1 MRNHAW
7 KAVALVALGL
17 AAHAAA
23 ASAATLKEHFEQTC
37 PLPAGG
43 ALSLSNVNGGVTVTA
58 WDRNEVRVT
67 AEKRVKAG
75 TEDRARKLMA
85 ALKVEVAQNPGEV
98 RIVTRYPHHDDGF
111 WSWLSGDSGSTGVE
125 YRLEVPRSVKLSL
138 ETVNG
143 GIEVRGTAGD
153 AHLETTNGQIV
164 IAGIRGKINL
174 ETTNGS
180 IKASGVAGSV
190 AADTTNGGIDV
201 HLTEVTRG
209 AVMKFSTTNGGI
221 TVRLPKD
228 IQTSVHASTTNGG
241 VETDLP
247 ITVRGKVNRRRLDGD
262 INGGGGRLD
271 LETTNGV
278 IHLLESGGR

>member
-1 MRNHAW
+1 
-7 KAVALVALGL
+7 
-17 AAHAAA
+17 
-23 ASAATLKEHFEQTC
+23 
-37 PLPAGG
+37 
-43 ALSLSNVNGGVTVTA
+43 
-58 WDRNEVRVT
+58 
-67 AEKRVKAG
+67 
-75 TEDRARKLMA
+75 
-85 ALKVEVAQNPGEV
+85 
-98 RIVTRYPHHDDGF
+98 DGF

-209 AVMKFSTTNGGI
+209 AVMKFSTTHGGI

-278 IHLLESGGR
+278 IHLLESGGRQRTSPCDKIASSGKEYGACAEWESSVGGSSPPARLTSTPSPPIWTRRRAGSPPSTASVRTTS